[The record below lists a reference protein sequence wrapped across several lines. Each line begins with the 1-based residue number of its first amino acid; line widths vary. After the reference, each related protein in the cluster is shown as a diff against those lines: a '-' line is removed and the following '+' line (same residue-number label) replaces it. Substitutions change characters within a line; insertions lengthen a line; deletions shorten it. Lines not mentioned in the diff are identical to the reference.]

1 MGAGS
6 VSVFID
12 ACFSGSSRNNT
23 SVKKGERGVVM
34 KPKEVEPEGNMFILT
49 AASGQQTA
57 LPYTQKHHGLFTY
70 FLLKKLQE
78 SKGNATLRQIS
89 DYVKK
94 EVESASNRINGK
106 EQTPVVSVSGKLA
119 STWESKKLK
128 P

>member
-1 MGAGS
+1 
-6 VSVFID
+6 
-12 ACFSGSSRNNT
+12 
-23 SVKKGERGVVM
+23 
-34 KPKEVEPEGNMFILT
+34 MFILT